1 MNTTDLN
8 NDGVLRAATWKFAGI
23 ATRRVS
29 TCFLLAVVACLACVP
44 SVSIAQKDG
53 ALKSAKATRD
63 GRVRVYGLISPLD
76 QEGRNFYL
84 LTADGQV
91 EVRLDKDAAVGLLF
105 RERNVKQMLA
115 ARKVELRSV
124 GRTHALPK
132 RLYVKVLFK
141 DWGAAQKAIKSGS
154 FQDGMLYAKPLPD
167 HLPTKDEPWLSGELT
182 ALESGH
188 ITPKKIVTVSGK
200 RFVGSTSGH
209 NYSEQI
215 ADLFDHKAI
224 EPFVNEA
231 SVYGQMRGDVFHA
244 SVVLLR
250 PIPDQVAKDNPKL
263 PRYLFIGD
271 SISGN
276 YGPALRKALEG
287 KFNVHHPPTN
297 CGPSGKGKN
306 LMQAWLGD
314 YKTKG
319 RHWDVISFNFGHWDA
334 GNTKA
339 DYQANLEKVIEQLKA
354 TGAKLIWVTTCPVPD
369 GYDPAG
375 ALSAAGEASGRK
387 SGVMKKYLNPWALE
401 VVQRHPEI
409 TICNQWQYCQDHRDG
424 VFKQW
429 WAGKNVHFRGEPAAA
444 LGRYLAAHVRKVM
457 RVTQ

>member
-200 RFVGSTSGH
+200 RFVIVGMINH
-209 NYSEQI
+209 DD
-215 ADLFDHKAI
+215 AH
-224 EPFVNEA
+224 
-231 SVYGQMRGDVFHA
+231 RGPGEE
-244 SVVLLR
+244 LM
-250 PIPDQVAKDNPKL
+250 N
-263 PRYLFIGD
+263 
-271 SISGN
+271 
-276 YGPALRKALEG
+276 ALVEWSYR
-287 KFNVHHPPTN
+287 
-297 CGPSGKGKN
+297 
-306 LMQAWLGD
+306 Q
-314 YKTKG
+314 
-319 RHWDVISFNFGHWDA
+319 
-334 GNTKA
+334 
-339 DYQANLEKVIEQLKA
+339 
-354 TGAKLIWVTTCPVPD
+354 
-369 GYDPAG
+369 
-375 ALSAAGEASGRK
+375 
-387 SGVMKKYLNPWALE
+387 
-401 VVQRHPEI
+401 
-409 TICNQWQYCQDHRDG
+409 
-424 VFKQW
+424 
-429 WAGKNVHFRGEPAAA
+429 
-444 LGRYLAAHVRKVM
+444 
-457 RVTQ
+457 